1 MKLIKELTEEVEY
14 ITEADEASGKKNNYI
29 RGIFLVGEQKNKNGR
44 IYPISTLE
52 KEAERYCKEIVEQ
65 KRAYGELGHPKGPQ
79 INLDRV
85 SHIITEL
92 KRDGNTYIGKARLT
106 ETPMG
111 EIAKGLLNSGASLGV
126 SCRGMGRVEP
136 CKKTGVMVVQDDYKI
151 ATAADIVADPS
162 APGAFVQGI
171 MENVEW
177 IYDPVSDSWL
187 EEKLNNT
194 KKSIRKMSMSQ
205 IEESKLSIFEDYIS
219 SLSLKR

>member
-29 RGIFLVGEQKNKNGR
+29 RGVFLVGEQKNKNGR

-92 KRDGNTYIGKARLT
+92 KRDGNNY
-106 ETPMG
+106 
-111 EIAKGLLNSGASLGV
+111 
-126 SCRGMGRVEP
+126 
-136 CKKTGVMVVQDDYKI
+136 
-151 ATAADIVADPS
+151 
-162 APGAFVQGI
+162 
-171 MENVEW
+171 
-177 IYDPVSDSWL
+177 
-187 EEKLNNT
+187 
-194 KKSIRKMSMSQ
+194 
-205 IEESKLSIFEDYIS
+205 
-219 SLSLKR
+219 